1 MDDKAQHIVF
11 AITFAS
17 FTLILLSFFIFLDS
31 IAERDSKKAQLVV
44 QSLQPYFSPVRAK
57 HLPEAPR
64 RPGHQAASEL
74 NAPRLSLEILA
85 ETAKAAGLAVESAQ
99 EGLLLTSPAAAAFYP
114 RDAQLRSEILSV
126 LSYAAELSRV
136 QNMTISAVLTGDL
149 SPSGSRLFRSRF
161 ELAAARAGA
170 VYRFFLD
177 TGANP
182 QKITAHGLLPGTG
195 RHKTQGEES
204 ERLLI
209 RLSRGVE
216 TGGPG
221 AVMLRQVY

>member
-1 MDDKAQHIVF
+1 MDDKAQQIVF
-11 AITFAS
+11 AVTFAS

-31 IAERDSKKAQLVV
+31 IAERDSKKAQLVM
-44 QSLQPYFSPVRAK
+44 QSLQPYFAPVRAK
-57 HLPEAPR
+57 LVPGEPR
-64 RPGHQAASEL
+64 RQGHQAASEL

-85 ETAKAAGLAVESAQ
+85 EAAKAAGLAVESAQ
-99 EGLLLTSPAAAAFYP
+99 EELRLTSPAAAAFYP
-114 RDAQLRSEILSV
+114 HDAQLRAEILPV
-126 LSYAAELSRV
+126 LSYAAELSKAE
-136 QNMTISAVLTGDL
+136 NMNISAVFTGDL

-177 TGANP
+177 TGAKP

-195 RHKTQGEES
+195 THKTQGEES

-209 RLSRGVE
+209 RLGRGVE
-216 TGGPG
+216 TGRPE
-221 AVMLRQVY
+221 VVLLRQVY